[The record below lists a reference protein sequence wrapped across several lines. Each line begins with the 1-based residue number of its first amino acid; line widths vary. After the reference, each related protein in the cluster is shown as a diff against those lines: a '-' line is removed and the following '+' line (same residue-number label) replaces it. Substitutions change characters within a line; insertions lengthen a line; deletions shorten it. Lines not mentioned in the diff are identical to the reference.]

1 MPLPTPQTIM
11 LKTGLE
17 GLLGNSTAY
26 DLLASAVA
34 IFDHKGTLRYEN
46 PAFASFNRTARDSI
60 PNLANRAALLDC
72 PQFRA
77 WLLAAVKA
85 DHVKTLRQ
93 IYYYAPLIQ
102 VELTVYSRPVVT
114 PDGKAD
120 GILLTLGEESIEFGD
135 RHIARTQESFRTLTE
150 RLKMLDRDKI
160 NNDKLIRVLLTEAPF
175 AMVLFN
181 GKRQIVQ
188 ANRSAETLFGIS
200 AAKLIGQTC
209 EQLLPC
215 YQQCGSCPAIDLNR
229 KIDAE
234 EIIGLAHKNKSIPL
248 LRSVATV
255 HDDSRGPL
263 VIEAFIDLTE
273 RKKAEDMIHNLAFYD
288 PLTNLPNRR
297 LLMDRLNQAL
307 ASSTR
312 NKQHGAI
319 LFLDLDN
326 FKNLNDTRGHD
337 IGDLLLIE
345 VTKRLLV
352 CVREGDTVARFGG
365 DEFVLILEG
374 LSTNKA
380 EAAGHAEIVAE
391 KIRAA
396 LGKPC
401 HLQGLEHHCSASIG
415 INLFVDHP
423 GTVDELIKQ
432 SDVAMYQAKQAGRN
446 TTRFFDPD
454 MQAVLDARGK
464 METALRTALA
474 RRQFHLH
481 YQIQV
486 NAKLRPIGAE
496 ALLRWEHPEM
506 GMVPPAQFIPLAEES
521 GLILP
526 IGLWVLETA
535 CKQLRLWQNDP
546 LFDKLS
552 IAVNVSMNQFRQE
565 DFVSQVKTVLDKSG
579 IDPNLLK
586 LELTE
591 SLILNNVEDS
601 IGKMQKLKSI
611 GVDFSMD
618 DFGTGYSS
626 LSYLKRLPL
635 EQIKID
641 QSFVRDINTDSNDA
655 AIVQTIIAMAAT
667 LGLKVMAEGVETEA
681 QRKFL
686 ELRGCPAFQGHLFGA
701 AVSVD
706 QFEALLRK
714 NAVSKAK
721 R

>member
-1 MPLPTPQTIM
+1 MPQPTPQKIT
-11 LKTGLE
+11 LDTGLE
-17 GLLGNSTAY
+17 VLLANSAAY

-34 IFDHKGTLRYEN
+34 IFDQHGTLCYEN
-46 PAFASFNRTARDSI
+46 PAFASFNRSVRDSVL
-60 PNLANRAALLDC
+60 NLADRAALLDC
-72 PQFRA
+72 PQFRN
-77 WLLAAVKA
+77 WLLAAAKA
-85 DHVKTLRQ
+85 GHAKKLQQTF
-93 IYYYAPLIQ
+93 YYSPLIR
-102 VELTVYSRPVVT
+102 VELTLNSRPVAA
-114 PDGKAD
+114 PDGNTD
-120 GILLTLGEESIEFGD
+120 GILLTLGEESIEFGG
-135 RHIARTQESFRTLTE
+135 RHIARAQESIRTLAE
-150 RLKMLDRDKI
+150 RIKDLDRDKI
-160 NNDKLIRVLLTEAPF
+160 NNDKLIRVLLTNAPF

-181 GKRQIVQ
+181 VRREIVQ
-188 ANRSAETLFGIS
+188 VNRAAELLFGIT
-200 AAKLIGQTC
+200 AAKLIGQSC

-215 YQQCGSCPAIDLNR
+215 YQQCGSCPAIDLHR
-229 KIDAE
+229 HIEAE
-234 EIIGLAHKNKSIPL
+234 EIIGQAHKNKSIPL
-248 LRSVATV
+248 IRSVAIV
-255 HDDSRGPL
+255 EDDTRGPL

-273 RKKAEDMIHNLAFYD
+273 RKKAEDMIHSLAFYD

-297 LLMDRLNQAL
+297 LMMDRLNQAL

-312 NKQHGAI
+312 NQQHGAI

-345 VTKRLLV
+345 VAKRLQD

-374 LSTNKA
+374 LSTDQA
-380 EAAGHAEIVAE
+380 EAAAHAEVVAE
-391 KIRAA
+391 KIRAS
-396 LGKPC
+396 LGQPC
-401 HLQGLEHHCSASIG
+401 HLQGVEHHCSASIG

-423 GTVDELIKQ
+423 GTIDELLKQ
-432 SDVAMYQAKQAGRN
+432 CDVAMYQAKQAGRN
-446 TTRFFDPD
+446 ATRFFDPD

-464 METALRTALA
+464 METALRAALA
-474 RRQFHLH
+474 KKQFHLH

-486 NAKLRPIGAE
+486 DAKLQPIGAE

-506 GMVPPAQFIPLAEES
+506 GMVPPAQFIPLAEEN

-526 IGLWVLETA
+526 IGRWVLETA
-535 CKQLRLWQNDP
+535 CERLMLWQSDP
-546 LFDKLS
+546 LFNKLS

-565 DFVSQVKTVLDKSG
+565 DFVTQVKAVLAKSG
-579 IDPNLLK
+579 INPRLLK

-601 IGKMQKLKSI
+601 ISKMQKLKSI
-611 GVDFSMD
+611 GVEFSMD

-635 EQIKID
+635 DQIKID
-641 QSFVRDINTDSNDA
+641 QSFVHDISNDTNDA

-667 LGLKVMAEGVETEA
+667 LGLGVMAEGVETEV

-701 AVSVD
+701 AVPVE
-706 QFEALLRK
+706 QFEALLR
-714 NAVSKAK
+714 
-721 R
+721 